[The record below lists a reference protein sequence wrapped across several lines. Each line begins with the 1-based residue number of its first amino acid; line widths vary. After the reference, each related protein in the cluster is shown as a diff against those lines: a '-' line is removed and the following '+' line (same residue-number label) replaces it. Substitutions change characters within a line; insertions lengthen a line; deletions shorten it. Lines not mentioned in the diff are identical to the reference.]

1 MDGIKM
7 ETALTVPFQRL
18 LDCLNEQ
25 KELYLR
31 ICDVLTSEKNFLIQA
46 DVTNLVENNKLK
58 EALLAKSRA
67 LEKIRPLRVEELLKA
82 LQKEPK
88 NLSISELIP
97 LLSKELAR
105 KLIEVQGT
113 LQTVLVNLRSLNDMN
128 NKLVNNARKTID
140 IGLKALRGDTTESQ
154 VYKKQ
159 GQLEK
164 GKVPG
169 KIVSKEA

>member
-1 MDGIKM
+1 M
-7 ETALTVPFQRL
+7 ETFTEPFQRL

-31 ICDVLTSEKNFLIQA
+31 ICDVLNSEKQFLILA
-46 DVTNLVENNKLK
+46 DITGLVENNKLK

-67 LEKIRPLRVEELLKA
+67 LEKIRPLRVEELLRS

-88 NLSISELIP
+88 GISISELIP
-97 LLSKELAR
+97 MLSKELGK
-105 KLIEVQGT
+105 KLIEVQAN
-113 LQTVLVNLRSLNDMN
+113 LQQVLRELRELNDMN
-128 NKLVNNARKTID
+128 NRLVTNAKNTID
-140 IGLKALRGDTTESQ
+140 VGLKALRGDTTESQ

-159 GQLEK
+159 GKLEK

-169 KIVSKEA
+169 KIVSKEV